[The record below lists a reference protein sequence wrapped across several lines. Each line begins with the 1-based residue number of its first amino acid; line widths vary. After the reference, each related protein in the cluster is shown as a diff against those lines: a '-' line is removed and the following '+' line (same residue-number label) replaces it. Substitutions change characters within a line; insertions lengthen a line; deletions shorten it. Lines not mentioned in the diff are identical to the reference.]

1 MTAAHPVDTD
11 PLVVV
16 RDLALERLS
25 SKVLNF
31 QSRWFK
37 SFKPRLKSSQGY
49 GSADDTFFF
58 P

>member
-1 MTAAHPVDTD
+1 MTAAHPVDTG

-16 RDLALERLS
+16 RDLALEQQGSELRC
-25 SKVLNF
+25 

-49 GSADDTFFF
+49 GSADDTSFF